1 MTEKSAAS
9 EACFPSFPTIPTPML
24 HCQVKSKRGKD
35 VEPTNIGSLDHTDV
49 VSSITNTTYA
59 LLGMF
64 PDKTSDISLLGRRT
78 PACNHGREFGGDLDE
93 LVSEQVQTELDEPI
107 SLESRKR
114 DRSIPGEILHR

>member
-1 MTEKSAAS
+1 M
-9 EACFPSFPTIPTPML
+9 P

-49 VSSITNTTYA
+49 VSSITNTAYT

-78 PACNHGREFGGDLDE
+78 PACNHGRKFGGDLDE
-93 LVSEQVQTELDEPI
+93 LVSKQVQAELGESI
-107 SLESRKR
+107 SLESQNE
-114 DRSIPGEILHR
+114 DGPIPGEILRR